1 MSLKWYRR
9 PRMVA
14 LNANTPVLEAARAIE
29 SNNIGGVV
37 VQNKGRVVGLATDRD
52 LTVRVVGQ
60 GLDSKTTPLS
70 DVMTSPVLTLSP
82 ADSQR
87 DAIRLMQERKI
98 RRVPLVEG
106 ERLVG
111 MVTLDDLLL
120 DEAAPLEE
128 LAAVVVGQLGE
139 GGPAPSDR
147 TPAARRSAARAEAT
161 YGRLLN
167 QLREDSGLGAE
178 DAETALKMVLN
189 GLVRRLTADE
199 AKDLIAQL
207 PSMLQP
213 ALYDLPPGP
222 DKLITKETIEAE
234 LSRRLGV
241 EREGAA
247 HLLVSVGALIA
258 QSVSAG
264 QMSDVRG
271 QLPEEL
277 RAVFSESRASAA

>member
-29 SNNIGGVV
+29 NNNIGGVV
-37 VQNKGRVVGLATDRD
+37 VQNKGRVVGLVTDRD

-167 QLREDSGLGAE
+167 QLREDSGLKAE
-178 DAETALKMVLN
+178 GAETALKVVLN
-189 GLVRRLTADE
+189 GLVRRLTPNE

-247 HLLVSVGALIA
+247 HLLASAGALIA

-264 QMSDVRG
+264 QMNDVRG

-277 RAVFSESRASAA
+277 RGVFSESRASAA

>member
-70 DVMTSPVLTLSP
+70 AVMTSPVLTLSP

-147 TPAARRSAARAEAT
+147 TPSARRSAGGGHLRAPAQSITRGFRFRGGGRGDRSQGGSQWTRAEAH
-161 YGRLLN
+161 GR
-167 QLREDSGLGAE
+167 
-178 DAETALKMVLN
+178 
-189 GLVRRLTADE
+189 
-199 AKDLIAQL
+199 
-207 PSMLQP
+207 
-213 ALYDLPPGP
+213 
-222 DKLITKETIEAE
+222 
-234 LSRRLGV
+234 
-241 EREGAA
+241 
-247 HLLVSVGALIA
+247 
-258 QSVSAG
+258 
-264 QMSDVRG
+264 
-271 QLPEEL
+271 
-277 RAVFSESRASAA
+277 